1 MADINDSSKK
11 TTRSLMGGLMSL
23 LRGSNKDSEVLGKNS
38 SDSEVL
44 GGIYKLMVQ
53 KENFNKLEHER
64 RANYLEEEESEKAR
78 RHNEI
83 IKALTIRR
91 KPAPKK
97 AKAKE
102 PVVPG
107 MPKVSAPRAPAPGP
121 KAPAPGPKAPAPTA
135 PAPGAPGPKAPAPT
149 APAPTAPAPTA
160 PAPTAPAP
168 TAPAPTAPAPTAPT
182 APTVSDAARKKAA
195 KDAEEAARKK
205 AAKDAEEAAKKK
217 AAKDAEEA
225 AKKKAKDAEEAAKKK
240 AAKDAEEAAKKQ
252 AKDAEEAAK
261 KETAERLKKE
271 EAKRLEREA
280 QERAKK
286 AEQVKKKTEEPTAAP
301 APSAPTPAAPR
312 PSAIS
317 IRSPKALVLTSLIAA
332 GITSTK
338 AQANILAQVEAE
350 SSFKPRS
357 EELPRPEK
365 IFEMYGGP
373 AVSGN
378 KKDPE
383 KLIFNAKGNLVRFQ
397 TLQDAKDIVAA
408 GPEAYF
414 DKVYGGRMGNASNE
428 GYKYRGR
435 GFLQI
440 TGKSAYE
447 SFKKFSGID
456 VVSNPDLLNEPEI
469 AAKAIPWFFLKYKS
483 INRAKA
489 NEKARYEN
497 VTQSDLESIETTT
510 TLVGP
515 ADKKKALERTTIA
528 NRTLSELS
536 SENSDLRK
544 EMNAATPGQQTT
556 NNVNVVQPAA
566 SKPENR
572 PAVDDS
578 SPYSRKTKQ

>member
-53 KENFNKLEHER
+53 KENFNKLQHER

-107 MPKVSAPRAPAPGP
+107 MPKAPAPRAPAPGP
-121 KAPAPGPKAPAPTA
+121 KAPAPGPKAPAPTAPAPTAPAPGAPGPKAPAPTAPAPTA

-160 PAPTAPAP
+160 PAPTAP
-168 TAPAPTAPAPTAPT
+168 TAPK
-182 APTVSDAARKKAA
+182 VSDAARKQAEEQARKQAEEQTR
-195 KDAEEAARKK
+195 KQVEEAARKK
-205 AAKDAEEAAKKK
+205 A
-217 AAKDAEEA
+217 
-225 AKKKAKDAEEAAKKK
+225 
-240 AAKDAEEAAKKQ
+240 

-332 GITSTK
+332 GITSVK

-350 SSFKPRS
+350 SSFNPRS
-357 EELPRPEK
+357 EELPRPET
-365 IFEMYGGP
+365 IFKDYGGP

-378 KKDPE
+378 AKDPK

-408 GPEAYF
+408 GEEAYF
-414 DKVYGGRMGNASNE
+414 NKVYGGRMGNAPNE

-544 EMNAATPGQQTT
+544 EMNASTPGQQTT
-556 NNVNVVQPAA
+556 NNVNVAQPSAPQQK
-566 SKPENR
+566 SGTV
-572 PAVDDS
+572 VDDS
-578 SPYSRKTKQ
+578 SPYSRKSKQ

>member
-1 MADINDSSKK
+1 MADINDSTKK

-64 RANYLEEEESEKAR
+64 RTNYLEEEESEKAR
-78 RHNEI
+78 RHKEI

-107 MPKVSAPRAPAPGP
+107 MPKAPAPRAPAPGP
-121 KAPAPGPKAPAPTA
+121 KAPAPGPKAPAPRA
-135 PAPGAPGPKAPAPT
+135 PAPGPKAPAPT
-149 APAPTAPAPTA
+149 APAPTAPAPT
-160 PAPTAPAP
+160 T
-168 TAPAPTAPAPTAPT
+168 PAPTAPT
-182 APTVSDAARKKAA
+182 APKVSDAARKQAEEQARKQAEEQTRKQVEEAARKKAA

-205 AAKDAEEAAKKK
+205 AAKDAEESAR
-217 AAKDAEEA
+217 
-225 AKKKAKDAEEAAKKK
+225 
-240 AAKDAEEAAKKQ
+240 
-252 AKDAEEAAK
+252 

-271 EAKRLEREA
+271 EAERLKREA

-357 EELPRPEK
+357 EELPSPEK

-414 DKVYGGRMGNASNE
+414 DKVYGGRMGNAPNE

-515 ADKKKALERTTIA
+515 ADKKKALERITIA

>member
-1 MADINDSSKK
+1 MPTYLDFNTTKSFRDFLISKTLNAPNGPQTFTAGNYVVQNLNNYANIDPGDVKTNWAVYFGQNFINLYIPPNNTIEEYTNTSLPNLALLNGGILSAGYVDSFLKIDGSLVSIMAGQNFDEDSRLMKFAVQNIRENKQGPVFARLQQNLESATLGRVRALDALGGNTATAINIVTGREPLVEKNYKITVAKSLLGKGVDFIQTVAGIESPFSEIPGDYLSDPKNPIINRPSPKTEAGAILQDVTGVLGSLVGIQRRPKLGRKPSDLMIEYMGEGQKQILFDQLTYSTYAPNYTTVARSQQSSKIFNFVN
-11 TTRSLMGGLMSL
+11 SVAGGIK
-23 LRGSNKDSEVLGKNS
+23 NVLG
-38 SDSEVL
+38 
-44 GGIYKLMVQ
+44 
-53 KENFNKLEHER
+53 LE
-64 RANYLEEEESEKAR
+64 
-78 RHNEI
+78 
-83 IKALTIRR
+83 
-91 KPAPKK
+91 APKGV
-97 AKAKE
+97 AYI
-102 PVVPG
+102 G
-107 MPKVSAPRAPAPGP
+107 
-121 KAPAPGPKAPAPTA
+121 
-135 PAPGAPGPKAPAPT
+135 
-149 APAPTAPAPTA
+149 
-160 PAPTAPAP
+160 
-168 TAPAPTAPAPTAPT
+168 
-182 APTVSDAARKKAA
+182 D
-195 KDAEEAARKK
+195 D
-205 AAKDAEEAAKKK
+205 
-217 AAKDAEEA
+217 
-225 AKKKAKDAEEAAKKK
+225 
-240 AAKDAEEAAKKQ
+240 
-252 AKDAEEAAK
+252 
-261 KETAERLKKE
+261 
-271 EAKRLEREA
+271 
-280 QERAKK
+280 
-286 AEQVKKKTEEPTAAP
+286 
-301 APSAPTPAAPR
+301 
-312 PSAIS
+312 
-317 IRSPKALVLTSLIAA
+317 
-332 GITSTK
+332 
-338 AQANILAQVEAE
+338 
-350 SSFKPRS
+350 RS